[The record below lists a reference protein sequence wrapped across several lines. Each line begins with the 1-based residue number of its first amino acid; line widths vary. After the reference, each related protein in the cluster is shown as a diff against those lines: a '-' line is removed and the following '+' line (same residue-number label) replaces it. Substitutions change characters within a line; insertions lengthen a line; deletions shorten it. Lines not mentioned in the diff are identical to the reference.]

1 MNDPI
6 FVTFEPGEDGFRA
19 SVPMGQLD
27 ALGKHPE
34 LALKE
39 ASNIYQDSVIR
50 MRLLLAEMDVLKTKR
65 SPIPA
70 RKVWELGDAVVTL
83 TGDLGQKSMELDS
96 LYDHLVRDLGMNEK
110 RLGTVITF
118 RRHLPKQEFIP
129 EALGW
134 SQCEKS
140 ARKVAESLTQAHQVP
155 SIV

>member
-6 FVTFEPGEDGFRA
+6 LVAIEPAGDGFRA
-19 SVPMGQLD
+19 SVPMEQLD

-34 LALKE
+34 LALQE
-39 ASNIYQDSVIR
+39 ATNIYQNSVSR
-50 MRLLLAEMDVLKTKR
+50 MQWILAEMDVLKAKR

-70 RKVWELGDAVVTL
+70 RKVWELGDAVMAL
-83 TGDLGQKSMELDS
+83 ASDLGQKSMELDS

-129 EALGW
+129 ETLGW

-140 ARKVAESLTQAHQVP
+140 ARKVAESLTRAHQVP